1 MIYIH
6 SLGRAARYY
15 PQHKELTPGG
25 SWLNFA
31 DLEHRVAHVAA
42 ALIAQGFGVG
52 DRLAFLL
59 PNGPEYIELV
69 YACSRLGIIAVP
81 LNTRLSAVEID
92 RALADANP
100 RGFVR
105 HSTLPAPSARI
116 PWERVLDREPW
127 EPSDDLPLK
136 DFYDPD
142 AILALIYT
150 SGTTGRPKGV
160 MVSHANV
167 LADVDHFNYWMR
179 YRQGGVYLHAAPI
192 FHIADFPAMF
202 AAAAFGACQVTI
214 PKFSPQAFCET
225 VLRGGGTHTVLV
237 PTIINLLTQFPD
249 AGKYNLSSLDVV
261 AYGGSPMAPELIE
274 RTRKLLPHVRLV
286 QVYGLSETGFL
297 TGLQDPEHTHD
308 RLLSCGRP
316 SLGI

>member
-6 SLGRAARYY
+6 SLRRASRYY
-15 PQHKELTPGG
+15 PDRPALAPGG
-25 SWLNFA
+25 AHLTFREL
-31 DLEHRVAHVAA
+31 DKRVADIAA
-42 ALIAQGFGVG
+42 GLVTLGFGSG

-59 PNGPEYIELV
+59 PNGAEYIELM

-105 HSTLPAPSARI
+105 ASTLPTPSTRS

-167 LADVDHFNYWMR
+167 MADVDNFNYWMR
-179 YRQGGVYLHAAPI
+179 YREGGVYLHAAPI

-202 AAAAFGACQVTI
+202 AAAAFGACKVAI
-214 PKFSPQAFCET
+214 PKSSPRAFCET
-225 VLRGGGTHTVLV
+225 VQR
-237 PTIINLLTQFPD
+237 
-249 AGKYNLSSLDVV
+249 
-261 AYGGSPMAPELIE
+261 E
-274 RTRKLLPHVRLV
+274 R
-286 QVYGLSETGFL
+286 
-297 TGLQDPEHTHD
+297 
-308 RLLSCGRP
+308 
-316 SLGI
+316 

>member
-1 MIYIH
+1 MIYVH
-6 SLGRAARYY
+6 SLGRASRYY
-15 PQHKELTPGG
+15 PERKALALGG
-25 SWLNFA
+25 SCLSFR
-31 DLEHRVAHVAA
+31 DLERRVTHVAA
-42 ALIAQGFGVG
+42 ALSKQGFGVG

-81 LNTRLSAVEID
+81 LNTRLSVVEID

-105 HSTLPAPSARI
+105 DSSLPVPSARI

-136 DFYDPD
+136 NFYDPD

-167 LADVDHFNYWMR
+167 LADVDHFNDWMR
-179 YRQGGVYLHAAPI
+179 YREGGVYLHAAPI

-202 AAAAFGACQVTI
+202 AAPMFGASQVTLARFQ
-214 PKFSPQAFCET
+214 PETFCE
-225 VLRGGGTHTVLV
+225 VVAKERVNYTVLV
-237 PTIINLLTQFPD
+237 PTMINFMTQFAESNQHDLP
-249 AGKYNLSSLDVV
+249 SLEMLG
-261 AYGGSPMAPELIE
+261 YGGSPMAPQLI
-274 RTRKLLPHVRLV
+274 
-286 QVYGLSETGFL
+286 
-297 TGLQDPEHTHD
+297 
-308 RLLSCGRP
+308 
-316 SLGI
+316 